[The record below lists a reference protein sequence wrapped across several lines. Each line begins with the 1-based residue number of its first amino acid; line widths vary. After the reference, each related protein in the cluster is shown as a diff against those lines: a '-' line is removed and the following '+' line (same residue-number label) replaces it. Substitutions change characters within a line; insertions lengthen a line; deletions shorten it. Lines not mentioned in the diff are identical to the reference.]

1 MRRAP
6 SSKIVPWLLLGV
18 VALIAYGSLYP
29 FNFKP
34 DAVSGGVLEAL
45 GQLSWARAGRG
56 DRISNVLLY
65 LPLGFCL
72 VLWLRTR
79 LERIHAL
86 LLATALGALLSLSI
100 EVAQVYVS
108 ARVPSLTDLALNALG
123 SAIGAVGGLAW
134 RLGAAWMHAPPHAER
149 PTGDPGAVLLVGLW
163 LLWRFAP
170 FVPHFD
176 LGKLKAALR
185 PLFDPQIDAQLAF
198 AFLACWTVVSQALA
212 MLVSRVRLLEALL
225 ALIAIVLAGRLLVA
239 EQAFVPSELVAL
251 VLLLPTLLLLDR
263 LTPAPRK
270 ALLAAGIL
278 AVFLINRLA
287 PFRFE
292 SVASEF
298 DFWPFMVWFEAG
310 IGPTLR
316 TTDWALLCGEAFLF
330 GAVLWTLRHCG
341 MPTKLA
347 AGTTLVLAL
356 ATEVLQLWIAGHTG
370 SLTDPALA
378 VAVAAAFYYLD
389 ARTRRRGALI
399 VR

>member
-1 MRRAP
+1 MRRAS

-34 DAVSGGVLEAL
+34 DAISGGVLDAL
-45 GQLSWARAGRG
+45 GQLSWQRAGRG

-79 LERIHAL
+79 VRRVYAV
-86 LLATALGALLSLSI
+86 LLATGLGALLSLSI

-108 ARVPSLTDLALNALG
+108 ARVPSLTDLVLNTLG
-123 SAIGAVGGLAW
+123 SAIGALGGLAW
-134 RLGAAWMHAPPHAER
+134 RWGATWMHSPPHAER
-149 PTGDPGAVLLVGLW
+149 PTGDPGALLLVGLW

-170 FVPHFD
+170 FIPHFD

-185 PLFDPQIDAQLAF
+185 PLFDPQIDAQLTF
-198 AFLACWTVVSQALA
+198 AFLVCWTVVSQALTA
-212 MLVSRVRLLEALL
+212 LVSRARLLEALL
-225 ALIAIVLAGRLLVA
+225 ALIAIVLAGRLLVV
-239 EQAFVPSELVAL
+239 EQVFVPSELLAL
-251 VLLLPTLLLLDR
+251 ILLLPTLVLLDR
-263 LTPAPRK
+263 LTSVPRK
-270 ALLAAGIL
+270 ALLAGAVL
-278 AVFLINRLA
+278 VVFLGNRLA

-292 SVASEF
+292 STASAF

-310 IGPTLR
+310 IGATLR
-316 TTDWALLCGEAFLF
+316 STDWTMLCGETFLF

-341 MPTKLA
+341 MSTKIA
-347 AGTTLVLAL
+347 AAVMLAL
-356 ATEVLQLWIAGHTG
+356 AIVTEVMQLWIAGHTG

-378 VAVAAAFYYLD
+378 VAVAVAFNYVD
-389 ARTRRRGALI
+389 ARTRRRSTLI